1 MNHLQMSQVCHTS
14 HLALVGL
21 PITIIYEEATAFRQ
35 AQSRSAPSSSSNYSM
50 MTSVAVDR
58 LSVREMLHN
67 DPVTGDVTDS
77 VQLVR

>member
-1 MNHLQMSQVCHTS
+1 MDILQMSQVCHTS

-21 PITIIYEEATAFRQ
+21 PITITYEEATAFRR
-35 AQSRSAPSSSSNYSM
+35 AQSRSALSSSNYSM

-58 LSVREMLHN
+58 LSVREMIHN
-67 DPVTGDVTDS
+67 DPVTGDVTER